1 VDLADLVRALRARRQ
16 ARRWRWLRSAPLHF
30 VAIGALL
37 FGVRALQ
44 ASGPTASERPPIEI
58 TAERIRE
65 LEEEFERRWSAPPSP
80 AQLSAAIEQEIESE
94 LLLREARVLGL
105 GLDDASIGRRLVEK
119 MRALAHR
126 PGASPSQ
133 LIREAHELGLDD
145 DVVIRRLLVTKMRL
159 LLETDPHE
167 APPSGEELEAYLV
180 NHPARFAQ
188 PALVSF
194 SQVFLNP
201 ARRGARLDA
210 DARALLGRLR
220 AESLEPGASAAL
232 SDPFPLGLEYHAQ
245 AQRRIAAR
253 FGARFAEQLFA
264 LPPGTWSGPIPSP
277 FGLHLVVVHETSA
290 GRLPPLAAVRQ
301 QVTEAMRAERAALR
315 RKRGIARLRASYEIR
330 VAGHP
335 DLSSS
340 AEVPRS

>member
-1 VDLADLVRALRARRQ
+1 
-16 ARRWRWLRSAPLHF
+16 

-133 LIREAHELGLDD
+133 LIREAHELGL
-145 DVVIRRLLVTKMRL
+145 
-159 LLETDPHE
+159 
-167 APPSGEELEAYLV
+167 
-180 NHPARFAQ
+180 
-188 PALVSF
+188 
-194 SQVFLNP
+194 
-201 ARRGARLDA
+201 
-210 DARALLGRLR
+210 
-220 AESLEPGASAAL
+220 
-232 SDPFPLGLEYHAQ
+232 EYHAQ